1 MKNNIYY
8 VLALVG
14 MLCTQQV
21 SAQNLAVGLK
31 GGAFQFSTATLDGS
45 LDIGP
50 SFGIYLDYAPFEK
63 NENLSFSIDVGAAF
77 YDNFPSYYGIQQDLL
92 AFRGVH
98 KQAEEYILTLNFT
111 EALLL
116 EWESRSNFY
125 VQPLVKYYFPFKVFN
140 TKIGLVGGGMIYKS
154 QLVNFGLWDFRY
166 STTEERVVDFTP
178 GFLIRNAVQF
188 AITVGVTFKKQLTPK
203 LFTEV
208 EAGLGY
214 QTPAEDFSDEFATL
228 RIGIVRKLDF

>member
-1 MKNNIYY
+1 MYY

-31 GGAFQFSTATLDGS
+31 GGAFQFTIGDS
-45 LDIGP
+45 DIGP

-63 NENLSFSIDVGAAF
+63 NENLSFSIDVGTAF
-77 YDNFPSYYGIQQDLL
+77 YDNFPSYYGIQQ
-92 AFRGVH
+92 APFQYRGVH
-98 KQAEEYILTLNFT
+98 KQAEEYILTLN
-111 EALLL
+111 EIEVQLL

-125 VQPLVKYYFPFKVFN
+125 VQPLIKYYFPFKVFN
-140 TKIGLVGGGMIYKS
+140 TKIGLVGGGMIYKK
-154 QLVNFGLWDFRY
+154 QLVNLTISNFRY

-178 GFLIRNAVQF
+178 GFLIRNAVVF
-188 AITVGVTFKKQLTPK
+188 AATVGVTFKKQLTPK

-208 EAGLGY
+208 EAGLGF